1 MPYHITPS
9 SRRRRPRLARVRQRG
24 LTLIELLVA
33 MTLGLILIGGVLSVV
48 VTTRQ
53 TLRVNENLARMQEG
67 ARFSFEIMAREI
79 REAGLIPCGSRLT
92 ANVLRT
98 AGSPNMAWWAN
109 TDAGMLRGFD
119 ESQDSVDIVP
129 IGTDPGERV
138 AGTDAIVLLRPA
150 GDELSF
156 RQITAHDAGT
166 ATFSFSTP
174 TAFNADQVALVC
186 DGRSSALFQ
195 IQNVSSTPSSIGYAA
210 ATENCSTALG
220 SVAPACGTPS
230 PKTFDPDATMVRW
243 DPAFWYVGINER
255 GGRSLFRARIGQ
267 NNDHQVVTVRE
278 EISPGVDNLQIDY
291 LTRNRDAGNVLATS
305 WVPASHANFVGAGNW
320 INPLAE
326 VVAARLTL
334 TLNTAEAVGAD
345 GQRIQRQLVVVAS
358 LRNRDL

>member
-1 MPYHITPS
+1 MQ
-9 SRRRRPRLARVRQRG
+9 VRQRG

-33 MTLGLILIGGVLSVV
+33 MTLGLVLIGGVLSVV

-79 REAGLIPCGSRLT
+79 REAGLIPCGTRLT

-98 AGSPNMAWWAN
+98 SGSPNMAWWAD

-119 ESQDSVDIVP
+119 ETQDSVDIVA
-129 IGTDPGERV
+129 IGTDPEERV

-156 RQITAHDAGT
+156 RQITAHDAAAT
-166 ATFSFSTP
+166 TFSFSTP
-174 TAFNADQVALVC
+174 TAFNDSQVALVC

-195 IQNVSSTPSSIGYAA
+195 IQTASSAPPTIQYGA
-210 ATENCSTALG
+210 ATLNCSTALG
-220 SVAPACGTPS
+220 SVEPACATPT
-230 PKTFDPDATMVRW
+230 PKTFDPDATVARW
-243 DPAFWYVGINER
+243 DPAFWYVGVNNQ

-267 NNDHQVVTVRE
+267 NASGQIVTVRE
-278 EISPGVDNLQIDY
+278 EMSPGVENLQIDY
-291 LTRNRDAGNVLATS
+291 LTRNRDAGNVLATA
-305 WVPASHANFVGAGNW
+305 WTPASNANFVAPGNW
-320 INPLAE
+320 TNPLAE

-334 TLNTAEAVGAD
+334 TLNTAEAVGSD
-345 GQRIQRQLVVVAS
+345 GQRIQRQLIVVAS